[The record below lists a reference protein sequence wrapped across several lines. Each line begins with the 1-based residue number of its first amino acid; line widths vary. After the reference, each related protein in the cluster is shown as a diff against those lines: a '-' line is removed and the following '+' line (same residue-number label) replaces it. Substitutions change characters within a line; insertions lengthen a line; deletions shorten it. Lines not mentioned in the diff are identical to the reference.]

1 MSESVI
7 HYGIIIYKY
16 NIYVLQSNKKSGPK
30 IFLDI
35 KRLRKTA
42 SSIPLLE
49 EARIKSEWAIRLSDV
64 ISPVDAARIG
74 TAGYTAMLC
83 VQVPYLEHSV
93 SDNQIYQARLLAL
106 DHYGPAGFGIDRIHC
121 LVLNHYCCELFVPLG
136 I

>member
-7 HYGIIIYKY
+7 HYGLIIYKY

-49 EARIKSEWAIRLSDV
+49 EARIKSDWAIRLSDV

-83 VQVPYLEHSV
+83 VQVQYLEHSV
-93 SDNQIYQARLLAL
+93 SDPYSIESGSSQKSQSGSSQESQSGSGSRR
-106 DHYGPAGFGIDRIHC
+106 P
-121 LVLNHYCCELFVPLG
+121 
-136 I
+136 